1 MFANQQIGIPAMQIS
16 RRLKGHVVSACAW
29 CDIHS
34 SQFLSCSTV
43 SQWNSISMLSCRRC
57 RLQWNGTDA
66 ERLQWRPKHHWYRW
80 TVTYTAIVA
89 RGTVQR
95 LCFCVSKQ
103 CSTCCAY
110 ADSILGEHQPSGE
123 VDTAVAAECDPDDLI
138 CTSMC
143 DGHVGLVF
151 TVWHDV
157 FSRNLMFMWSISFQF
172 QATFGLDCLQQI
184 VIVDKKKCIVEKNKT
199 YLRQLWSPTPS
210 LAANG
215 VHCFETP
222 PSGIPS
228 VSAASHPVQPLCD
241 FYVHSSFS
249 SSWSQMQSCK
259 NIGLV
264 LGASHTISPTKQY
277 TCHPQPSA
285 VKFNASLSRSV
296 RFAIFAMLAN
306 HVATQIRVTKLLFYF
321 TDARTGLWSCKLCT
335 YCKPHGI
342 RQYCGHNFAG
352 WQFARHSL

>member
-1 MFANQQIGIPAMQIS
+1 MWRYSCWFGVHDLTWCFQQKPHVWVINQLS
-16 RRLKGHVVSACAW
+16 VSSNIW
-29 CDIHS
+29 FGS
-34 SQFLSCSTV
+34 ST
-43 SQWNSISMLSCRRC
+43 
-57 RLQWNGTDA
+57 TDSHCW
-66 ERLQWRPKHHWYRW
+66 QQK
-80 TVTYTAIVA
+80 TA
-89 RGTVQR
+89 
-95 LCFCVSKQ
+95 LFK
-103 CSTCCAY
+103 
-110 ADSILGEHQPSGE
+110 
-123 VDTAVAAECDPDDLI
+123 
-138 CTSMC
+138 
-143 DGHVGLVF
+143 
-151 TVWHDV
+151 
-157 FSRNLMFMWSISFQF
+157 
-172 QATFGLDCLQQI
+172 
-184 VIVDKKKCIVEKNKT
+184 KNKT
-199 YLRQLWSPTPS
+199 YLWQLWSPTPS

-222 PSGIPS
+222 PSEVPS
-228 VSAASHPVQPLCD
+228 VSAASHPVQPLCN

-342 RQYCGHNFAG
+342 RQYCGHNFG
-352 WQFARHSL
+352 GPKRLLNSRSLRQ